1 MWPVLQHALTAM
13 ESQDRYR
20 YGSVLLLFPTR
31 PARLPEDVS
40 MAMQLLEQDSH
51 AVGVVAA
58 CKPPFNPRW
67 ARIDIAKDG
76 YMRQSFPDGNVYT
89 KRQDVPA
96 AVYHIN
102 GALYL
107 WRRDH
112 VADSEAPLY
121 FDMPHRMLEIPE
133 GRAIDND
140 SPRDFRL
147 AELMLRDGV
156 VRFPWL

>member
-20 YGSVLLLFPTR
+20 YGGVLLLSSTR

-40 MAMQLLEQDSH
+40 MAMQLVEQDSH

-58 CKPPFNPRW
+58 SKPPFNPRW
-67 ARIDIAKDG
+67 ACIDIAKDS

-89 KRQDVPA
+89 KRQDGP

-107 WRRDH
+107 C
-112 VADSEAPLY
+112 VAIRSRIRKLHFTSICRTGCWKFLRAELSTSIA
-121 FDMPHRMLEIPE
+121 
-133 GRAIDND
+133 RAIFVLLN
-140 SPRDFRL
+140 
-147 AELMLRDGV
+147 
-156 VRFPWL
+156 